1 MKKAIF
7 FSVSIASMLSFSTKA
22 QIFSDS
28 LLMNIQGNL
37 SKLQNENEN
46 LKSRLELQSQ
56 SLNDISKNQ
65 SLTDRTK
72 WEKIRTNL
80 VKSAEVYKILS
91 DDIIDL
97 KSQVINQ
104 DYQGYIKKLSSV
116 EKGPL
121 GFSFE
126 EVIMKTAQNKAIFSD
141 KAKNDRFV
149 NVLKSLKDSPIVGLI
164 PYASQAVNLSTAAVN
179 VAYAAGVNDKKTNF
193 DKIKEFEKE
202 LQRYTGFYN
211 ALDKANATNLNTSS
225 QTVTQ
230 LESLQLDLLEKFK
243 KDASKVG
250 FNPREIKGDETFD
263 DYFNYLMQEFN
274 PDFVR
279 KRLGDIEKKYTSKDG
294 KMINL
299 GELLQSELDVR
310 HVNNNLD
317 YVQSLCNRFVG
328 IHDAYFELETRYF
341 EQVKVAINVAKGNNI
356 IEAMGEKSAQMV
368 YDDLIKDL
376 TTKKKKKDAAIR
388 SSINIKELKDK
399 IDSVDIY
406 KIL

>member
-1 MKKAIF
+1 MKKLIIILPFYTIF
-7 FSVSIASMLSFSTKA
+7 SFSSFC
-22 QIFSDS
+22 QVYSDS
-28 LLMNIQGNL
+28 LIINIQGSL
-37 SKLQNENEN
+37 GKLHSENEN
-46 LKSRLELQSQ
+46 LKSRLEIQGR
-56 SLNDISKNQ
+56 SLTDISKNQ

-72 WEKIRTNL
+72 WEKIKTNL

-97 KSQVINQ
+97 KSQVLNQ

-126 EVIMKTAQNKAIFSD
+126 DVILKTAQSKAIFN
-141 KAKNDRFV
+141 KKEKNERFMS
-149 NVLKSLKDSPIVGLI
+149 VLKSLKDSPIVGLI

-179 VAYAAGVNDKKTNF
+179 VAYASGMQDKKVNF

-211 ALDKANATNLNTSS
+211 MLDKANLTNSNSSS
-225 QTVTQ
+225 QTVTM
-230 LESLQLDLLEKFK
+230 LEALQLDVLEKFK
-243 KDASKVG
+243 KDAQKIG
-250 FNPREIKGDETFD
+250 YNPREIRNDEALD
-263 DYFNYLMQEFN
+263 DYFNFMIGEFST
-274 PDFVR
+274 DYMK
-279 KRLGDIEKKYTSKDG
+279 KRIADIESKYTQKDG
-294 KMINL
+294 RTNL
-299 GELLQSELDVR
+299 GEMLQSELDVR

-317 YVQSLCNRFVG
+317 YVQSLCNRFIAV
-328 IHDAYFELETRYF
+328 HDQYFDFENRYF
-341 EQVKVAINVAKGNNI
+341 DQVKQAINVAKANNI
-356 IEAMGEKSAQMV
+356 IEGVGEKPAQMV
-368 YDDLIKDL
+368 YEDLMKDL
-376 TTKKKKKDAAIR
+376 GAKKKKKDSAIK

>member
-1 MKKAIF
+1 MKNLFVLILF
-7 FSVSIASMLSFSTKA
+7 CFISSSTVFSQVY
-22 QIFSDS
+22 SDS
-28 LLMNIQGNL
+28 LIINIQGSL
-37 SKLQNENEN
+37 GKLQSENEN
-46 LKSRLELQSQ
+46 LKSRLEIQGR
-56 SLNDISKNQ
+56 SLTDISKNQ

-72 WEKIRTNL
+72 WEKIKTNL

-97 KSQVINQ
+97 KSQVLNQ

-126 EVIMKTAQNKAIFSD
+126 DVILKTAQSKAIFS
-141 KAKNDRFV
+141 KKEKNERFMS
-149 NVLKSLKDSPIVGLI
+149 VLKSLKDSPIVGLI

-179 VAYAAGVNDKKTNF
+179 VAYASGMQDKKVNF

-211 ALDKANATNLNTSS
+211 MLDKANLLNTNSS
-225 QTVTQ
+225 GQTVTM
-230 LESLQLDLLEKFK
+230 LEALQLDVLEKFK
-243 KDASKVG
+243 KDAQKVG
-250 FNPREIKGDETFD
+250 YNPREIRNEEPLD
-263 DYFNYLMQEFN
+263 DYFNYMIAEFST
-274 PDFVR
+274 DYMK
-279 KRLGDIEKKYTSKDG
+279 KRITEIESKYTQKDG
-294 KMINL
+294 KTNL
-299 GELLQSELDVR
+299 GEMLQMELDVR

-317 YVQSLCNRFVG
+317 YVQSLCNRFIAV
-328 IHDAYFELETRYF
+328 HDQYFDFENRYF
-341 EQVKVAINVAKGNNI
+341 EQVKQAINVAKANNI
-356 IEAMGEKSAQMV
+356 IEGVGEKPAQMV
-368 YDDLIKDL
+368 YEDLMKDL
-376 TTKKKKKDAAIR
+376 GAKKKKKDAAIK

>member
-1 MKKAIF
+1 MKT
-7 FSVSIASMLSFSTKA
+7 FSFLFLILFGLTTTINA
-22 QIFSDS
+22 QIYSDS
-28 LLMNIQGNL
+28 LIVNIQNNL
-37 SKLQNENEN
+37 VKLQNENEN
-46 LKSRLELQSQ
+46 LKGRIELQSV

-126 EVIMKTAQNKAIFSD
+126 EVILKTAQNKAIFD
-141 KAKNDRFV
+141 KKEKNERFV
-149 NVLKSLKDSPIVGLI
+149 SVLKSLKDSPIVGLI

-179 VAYAAGVNDKKTNF
+179 VAYAAGVQDKKVNF

-211 ALDKANATNLNTSS
+211 ALDKANLTNATSSS
-225 QTVTQ
+225 QTVTL
-230 LESLQLDLLEKFK
+230 LETLQLDVLEKFK
-243 KDASKVG
+243 KDGQKIG
-250 FNPREIKGDETFD
+250 FNPREIRGDETID
-263 DYFNYLMQEFN
+263 DYFNYVMGEFTPELM
-274 PDFVR
+274 R
-279 KRLGDIEKKYTSKDG
+279 KKTAEIEKKYTGKDG
-294 KMINL
+294 KVNL

-317 YVQSLCNRFVG
+317 YLQSLCNRFVG
-328 IHDAYFELETRYF
+328 IHDNYFDLETRYF
-341 EQVKVAINVAKGNNI
+341 DQVKQAINVAKGNNI
-356 IEAMGEKSAQMV
+356 IEAVGEKNAQMV

-376 TTKKKKKDAAIR
+376 TSKKKKKDAAIK

>member
-1 MKKAIF
+1 MKTFSITLLTTLCIS
-7 FSVSIASMLSFSTKA
+7 FSVQS
-22 QIFSDS
+22 QIISDS
-28 LLMNIQGNL
+28 LLLNIQGNL
-37 SKLQNENEN
+37 LKLQNENEN
-46 LKSRLELQSQ
+46 LKGRLEIQSI

-126 EVIMKTAQNKAIFSD
+126 EVILKTAQSKAIFD
-141 KAKNDRFV
+141 KKEKNERFV
-149 NVLKSLKDSPIVGLI
+149 SVLKSLKDSPIVGLI

-179 VAYAAGVNDKKTNF
+179 VAYAAGVQDKKVNF

-211 ALDKANATNLNTSS
+211 SLDKANLMNQTSSS
-225 QTVTQ
+225 QTVTL
-230 LESLQLDLLEKFK
+230 LEALQLDVLEKFK
-243 KDASKVG
+243 KDASKIG
-250 FNPREIKGDETFD
+250 YNPREIKNDENLD
-263 DYFNYLMQEFN
+263 DYFNFMMSEFT
-274 PDFVR
+274 PDFMR
-279 KRLGDIEKKYTSKDG
+279 KKISEIEKKYPTKDG
-294 KMINL
+294 KVNL
-299 GELLQSELDVR
+299 GEMLQTELDIR

-317 YVQSLCNRFVG
+317 YLQSLCNRFIG
-328 IHDAYFELETRYF
+328 IHDNYFDLETRYF
-341 EQVKVAINVAKGNNI
+341 DQVKQAINIAKGNNI
-356 IEAMGEKSAQMV
+356 IEPIGEKSAQMV

-376 TTKKKKKDAAIR
+376 SAKKKKKDAAIK

>member
-1 MKKAIF
+1 MKNLFFLILFFF
-7 FSVSIASMLSFSTKA
+7 FSSYASFG
-22 QIFSDS
+22 QVYSDS
-28 LLMNIQGNL
+28 LIINIQGSL
-37 SKLQNENEN
+37 GKLHSENEN
-46 LKSRLELQSQ
+46 LKSRLEIQGR
-56 SLNDISKNQ
+56 SLTDISKNQ

-72 WEKIRTNL
+72 WEKIKTNL

-97 KSQVINQ
+97 KSQVLNQ

-126 EVIMKTAQNKAIFSD
+126 DVILKTAQSKAIFS
-141 KAKNDRFV
+141 KKEKNERFMS
-149 NVLKSLKDSPIVGLI
+149 VLKSLKDSPIVGLI

-179 VAYAAGVNDKKTNF
+179 VAYASGMQDKKVNF

-211 ALDKANATNLNTSS
+211 MLDKANLTNANSS
-225 QTVTQ
+225 GQTVTM
-230 LESLQLDLLEKFK
+230 LEALQLDVLEKFK
-243 KDASKVG
+243 KDAQKVG
-250 FNPREIKGDETFD
+250 YNPREIRNDEALD
-263 DYFNYLMQEFN
+263 DYFNYMVGEFST
-274 PDFVR
+274 DYMK
-279 KRLGDIEKKYTSKDG
+279 KRISEIESKYTQKDG
-294 KMINL
+294 RTNL
-299 GELLQSELDVR
+299 GEMLQMELDVR

-317 YVQSLCNRFVG
+317 YVQSLCNRFIAV
-328 IHDAYFELETRYF
+328 HDQYFDFENRYF
-341 EQVKVAINVAKGNNI
+341 DQVKQAINVAKANNI
-356 IEAMGEKSAQMV
+356 IEGVGEKPAQMV
-368 YDDLIKDL
+368 YEDLMKEL
-376 TTKKKKKDAAIR
+376 GAKKKKKDSAIK

>member
-1 MKKAIF
+1 MKNLFVLILF
-7 FSVSIASMLSFSTKA
+7 CLFSTYTSVG
-22 QIFSDS
+22 QVYSDS
-28 LLMNIQGNL
+28 LIINIQGSL
-37 SKLQNENEN
+37 GKLHSENEN
-46 LKSRLELQSQ
+46 LKSRLEIQGR
-56 SLNDISKNQ
+56 SLTDISKNQ

-72 WEKIRTNL
+72 WEKIKTNL

-97 KSQVINQ
+97 KSQVLNQ

-126 EVIMKTAQNKAIFSD
+126 DVILKTAQSKAIFS
-141 KAKNDRFV
+141 KKEKNDRFMS
-149 NVLKSLKDSPIVGLI
+149 VLKSLKDSPIVGLI

-179 VAYAAGVNDKKTNF
+179 VAYASGMQDKKVNF

-211 ALDKANATNLNTSS
+211 MLDKANLTNANSS
-225 QTVTQ
+225 GQTVTM
-230 LESLQLDLLEKFK
+230 LEALQLDVLEKFK
-243 KDASKVG
+243 KDAQKVG
-250 FNPREIKGDETFD
+250 YNPREIHNDEGLD
-263 DYFNYLMQEFN
+263 DYFNYMVGEFST
-274 PDFVR
+274 DYMK
-279 KRLGDIEKKYTSKDG
+279 KRISEIESKYTQKDG
-294 KMINL
+294 RTNL
-299 GELLQSELDVR
+299 GEMLQMELDVR

-317 YVQSLCNRFVG
+317 YVQSLCNRFIAV
-328 IHDAYFELETRYF
+328 HDQYFEFENRYF
-341 EQVKVAINVAKGNNI
+341 EQVKQAINVAKANNI
-356 IEAMGEKSAQMV
+356 IEGVGEKPAQMV
-368 YDDLIKDL
+368 YEDLMKDL
-376 TTKKKKKDAAIR
+376 GAKKKKKDAAIK

>member
-1 MKKAIF
+1 MKNLF
-7 FSVSIASMLSFSTKA
+7 VSILFCFISIYASFG
-22 QIFSDS
+22 QVYSDS
-28 LLMNIQGNL
+28 LIINIQGSL
-37 SKLQNENEN
+37 GKLHSENEN
-46 LKSRLELQSQ
+46 LKSRLEIQGR
-56 SLNDISKNQ
+56 SLTDISKNQ

-72 WEKIRTNL
+72 WEKIKTNL

-97 KSQVINQ
+97 KSQVLNQ

-126 EVIMKTAQNKAIFSD
+126 DVILKTAQSKAIFS
-141 KAKNDRFV
+141 KKEKNERFMS
-149 NVLKSLKDSPIVGLI
+149 VLKSLKDSPIVGLI

-179 VAYAAGVNDKKTNF
+179 VAYASGMQDKKVNF

-211 ALDKANATNLNTSS
+211 MLDKANLTNSNSS
-225 QTVTQ
+225 GQTVTM
-230 LESLQLDLLEKFK
+230 LEALQLDVLEKFK
-243 KDASKVG
+243 KDAQKIG
-250 FNPREIKGDETFD
+250 YNPREIRNEEALD
-263 DYFNYLMQEFN
+263 DYFNYMVSEFST
-274 PDFVR
+274 DYMK
-279 KRLGDIEKKYTSKDG
+279 KRITEIESKYTQKDG
-294 KMINL
+294 RTNL
-299 GELLQSELDVR
+299 GEMLQMELDVR

-317 YVQSLCNRFVG
+317 YVQSLCNRFIAV
-328 IHDAYFELETRYF
+328 HDQYFDFENRYF
-341 EQVKVAINVAKGNNI
+341 EQVKQAINVAKANNI
-356 IEAMGEKSAQMV
+356 IEGVGEKPAQMV
-368 YDDLIKDL
+368 YEDLMKDL
-376 TTKKKKKDAAIR
+376 GAKKKKKDSAIK

>member
-1 MKKAIF
+1 MKT
-7 FSVSIASMLSFSTKA
+7 FSFLFLILFGLTTTINA
-22 QIFSDS
+22 QIYSDS
-28 LLMNIQGNL
+28 LIVNIQNNL
-37 SKLQNENEN
+37 VKLQNENEN
-46 LKSRLELQSQ
+46 LKGRIELQSV

-126 EVIMKTAQNKAIFSD
+126 EVILKTAQNKAIFD
-141 KAKNDRFV
+141 KKEKNERFV
-149 NVLKSLKDSPIVGLI
+149 TVLKSLKDSPIVGLI

-179 VAYAAGVNDKKTNF
+179 VAYAAGVQDKKVNF

-211 ALDKANATNLNTSS
+211 ALDKANLTNATSSS
-225 QTVTQ
+225 QTVTL
-230 LESLQLDLLEKFK
+230 LETLQLDVLEKFK
-243 KDASKVG
+243 KDGQKIG
-250 FNPREIKGDETFD
+250 FNPREIRGDETID
-263 DYFNYLMQEFN
+263 DYFNYVMGEFTPELM
-274 PDFVR
+274 R
-279 KRLGDIEKKYTSKDG
+279 KKTTEIEKKYTGKDG
-294 KMINL
+294 KVNL

-317 YVQSLCNRFVG
+317 YLQSLCNRFVG
-328 IHDAYFELETRYF
+328 IHDNYFDLETRYF
-341 EQVKVAINVAKGNNI
+341 DQVKQAINVAKGNNI
-356 IEAMGEKSAQMV
+356 IEAVGEKNAQMV

-376 TTKKKKKDAAIR
+376 TSKKKKKDAAIK

>member
-1 MKKAIF
+1 MKKLLVLILF
-7 FSVSIASMLSFSTKA
+7 CLFSTYA
-22 QIFSDS
+22 SFGQVYSDS
-28 LLMNIQGNL
+28 LIINIQGSL
-37 SKLQNENEN
+37 GKLHSENEN
-46 LKSRLELQSQ
+46 LKSRLEIQGR
-56 SLNDISKNQ
+56 SLTDISKNQ

-72 WEKIRTNL
+72 WDKIKTNL

-97 KSQVINQ
+97 KSQVLNQ

-126 EVIMKTAQNKAIFSD
+126 DVILKTAQSKAIFS
-141 KAKNDRFV
+141 KKEKNERFMS
-149 NVLKSLKDSPIVGLI
+149 VLKSLKDSPIVGLI

-179 VAYAAGVNDKKTNF
+179 VAYASGMQDKKVNF

-211 ALDKANATNLNTSS
+211 MLDKANLTNSNSS
-225 QTVTQ
+225 GQTVTM
-230 LESLQLDLLEKFK
+230 LEALQLDVLEKFK
-243 KDASKVG
+243 KDAQKVG
-250 FNPREIKGDETFD
+250 YNPREIRNEEPLD
-263 DYFNYLMQEFN
+263 DYFNYMISEFS
-274 PDFVR
+274 PDYMK
-279 KRLGDIEKKYTSKDG
+279 KRIAEIESKYTEKNG
-294 KMINL
+294 KTNL
-299 GELLQSELDVR
+299 GEMLQSELDMR

-317 YVQSLCNRFVG
+317 YVQSLCNRFIAV
-328 IHDAYFELETRYF
+328 HDQYFDFENRYF
-341 EQVKVAINVAKGNNI
+341 DQVKQAINVAKANNI
-356 IEAMGEKSAQMV
+356 IEGVGEKPAQMV
-368 YDDLIKDL
+368 YEDLMKDL
-376 TTKKKKKDAAIR
+376 GAKKKKKDSAIK

>member
-1 MKKAIF
+1 MKKLI
-7 FSVSIASMLSFSTKA
+7 IILSFSSFSA
-22 QIFSDS
+22 FSQVYSDS
-28 LLMNIQGNL
+28 LIINIQGSL
-37 SKLQNENEN
+37 GKLHSENEN
-46 LKSRLELQSQ
+46 LKSRLEIQGR
-56 SLNDISKNQ
+56 SLTDISKNQ

-72 WEKIRTNL
+72 WEKIKTNL

-97 KSQVINQ
+97 KSQVLNQ

-126 EVIMKTAQNKAIFSD
+126 DVILKTAQSKAIFS
-141 KAKNDRFV
+141 KKEKNERFMS
-149 NVLKSLKDSPIVGLI
+149 VLKSLKDSPIVGLI

-179 VAYAAGVNDKKTNF
+179 VAYASGMQDKKVNF

-211 ALDKANATNLNTSS
+211 MLDKANLTNSNSS
-225 QTVTQ
+225 GQTVTM
-230 LESLQLDLLEKFK
+230 LEALQLDVLEKFK
-243 KDASKVG
+243 KDAQKVG
-250 FNPREIKGDETFD
+250 YNPREMRIDEPLD
-263 DYFNYLMQEFN
+263 DYFNYMVSEFST
-274 PDFVR
+274 DYMK
-279 KRLGDIEKKYTSKDG
+279 KRIADIESKYTQKDG
-294 KMINL
+294 RTNL
-299 GELLQSELDVR
+299 GEMLQMELDIR

-317 YVQSLCNRFVG
+317 YVQSLCNRFIAV
-328 IHDAYFELETRYF
+328 HDQYFDFENRYF
-341 EQVKVAINVAKGNNI
+341 EQVKQAINVAKANNI
-356 IEAMGEKSAQMV
+356 IERVGEKPSQMV
-368 YDDLIKDL
+368 YEDLMKDL
-376 TTKKKKKDAAIR
+376 GAKKKKKDSAIK

>member
-1 MKKAIF
+1 MKKLFVISLILF
-7 FSVSIASMLSFSTKA
+7 INSFGASS
-22 QIFSDS
+22 QVYSDS
-28 LLMNIQGNL
+28 LIINIQGTL
-37 SKLQNENEN
+37 GKLQGENEN
-46 LKSRLELQSQ
+46 LKSRLEIQSR
-56 SLNDISKNQ
+56 SLTDISKNQ

-72 WEKIRTNL
+72 WEKIKTNL

-126 EVIMKTAQNKAIFSD
+126 DVILKTAQNKAIFS
-141 KAKNDRFV
+141 KKQKNERFMG
-149 NVLKSLKDSPIVGLI
+149 VLKSLKDSPIVGLI

-179 VAYAAGVNDKKTNF
+179 VAYAAGMQDKKVNF
-193 DKIKEFEKE
+193 DKIKDFEKE

-211 ALDKANATNLNTSS
+211 MLDKANLTNTNSSGQTATM
-225 QTVTQ
+225 
-230 LESLQLDLLEKFK
+230 LEALQLDLLEKFK
-243 KDASKVG
+243 KDAQKVG
-250 FNPREIKGDETFD
+250 YNPRDIRNDEPLD
-263 DYFNYLMQEFN
+263 DYFNYMISEFST
-274 PDFVR
+274 DYMR
-279 KRLGDIEKKYTSKDG
+279 KRIAEIESKYTTKDG
-294 KMINL
+294 KTNL
-299 GELLQSELDVR
+299 GEMLQMELDVR

-317 YVQSLCNRFVG
+317 YVQSLCNRFIG
-328 IHDAYFELETRYF
+328 IHDQYFDFENRYF
-341 EQVKVAINVAKGNNI
+341 DQVKQAINVAKANNI
-356 IEAMGEKSAQMV
+356 IEGVGERPAQMV
-368 YDDLIKDL
+368 YEDLMKEL
-376 TTKKKKKDAAIR
+376 GAKKKKKDAAIK

>member
-1 MKKAIF
+1 MKKLFFLILFCF
-7 FSVSIASMLSFSTKA
+7 FSTYASFG
-22 QIFSDS
+22 QVYSDS
-28 LLMNIQGNL
+28 LIINIQGSL
-37 SKLQNENEN
+37 GKLHSENEN
-46 LKSRLELQSQ
+46 LKSRLEIQGR
-56 SLNDISKNQ
+56 SLTDISKNQ

-72 WEKIRTNL
+72 WEKIKSNL

-97 KSQVINQ
+97 KSQVLNQ

-126 EVIMKTAQNKAIFSD
+126 DVILKTAQSKAIFN
-141 KAKNDRFV
+141 KKEKNERFMS
-149 NVLKSLKDSPIVGLI
+149 VLKSLKDSPIVGLI

-179 VAYAAGVNDKKTNF
+179 VAYASGMQDKKVNF

-211 ALDKANATNLNTSS
+211 MLDKANLTNSNSSS
-225 QTVTQ
+225 QTVTM
-230 LESLQLDLLEKFK
+230 LEALQLDVLEKFK
-243 KDASKVG
+243 KDAQKIG
-250 FNPREIKGDETFD
+250 YNPREIRNDEALD
-263 DYFNYLMQEFN
+263 DYFNFMIGEFST
-274 PDFVR
+274 DYMK
-279 KRLGDIEKKYTSKDG
+279 KRIADIESKYTQKDG
-294 KMINL
+294 RTNL
-299 GELLQSELDVR
+299 GEMLQSELDVR

-317 YVQSLCNRFVG
+317 YVQSLCNRFIAV
-328 IHDAYFELETRYF
+328 HDQYFDFENRYF
-341 EQVKVAINVAKGNNI
+341 DQVKQAINVAKANNI
-356 IEAMGEKSAQMV
+356 IEGVGEKPAQMV
-368 YDDLIKDL
+368 YEDLMKDL
-376 TTKKKKKDAAIR
+376 GAKKKKKDSAIK

>member
-1 MKKAIF
+1 MKNLFVLILFCFIF
-7 FSVSIASMLSFSTKA
+7 SNAVFCQVY
-22 QIFSDS
+22 SDS
-28 LLMNIQGNL
+28 LIINIQGSL
-37 SKLQNENEN
+37 GKLQSENEN
-46 LKSRLELQSQ
+46 LKSRLEIQGR
-56 SLNDISKNQ
+56 SLTDISKNQ

-72 WEKIRTNL
+72 WEKIKTNL

-97 KSQVINQ
+97 KSQVLNQ

-126 EVIMKTAQNKAIFSD
+126 DVILKTAQSKAIFN
-141 KAKNDRFV
+141 KKEKNDRFMT
-149 NVLKSLKDSPIVGLI
+149 VLKSLKDSPIVGLI

-179 VAYAAGVNDKKTNF
+179 VAYASGMQDKKVNF

-211 ALDKANATNLNTSS
+211 MLDKSNLMNTNSSS
-225 QTVTQ
+225 QTVTM
-230 LESLQLDLLEKFK
+230 LEALQLDVLEKFK
-243 KDASKVG
+243 KDAQKVG
-250 FNPREIKGDETFD
+250 YNPREIRIEEPLD
-263 DYFNYLMQEFN
+263 DYFNYMIGEFSV
-274 PDFVR
+274 DFMK
-279 KRLGDIEKKYTSKDG
+279 KRIADIESKYTQKDG
-294 KMINL
+294 RTNL
-299 GELLQSELDVR
+299 GEMLQMELDVR

-317 YVQSLCNRFVG
+317 YVQSLCNRFIAV
-328 IHDAYFELETRYF
+328 HDQYFDFENRYF
-341 EQVKVAINVAKGNNI
+341 DQVKQAINVAKANNI
-356 IEAMGEKSAQMV
+356 IEGVGEKPAQMV
-368 YDDLIKDL
+368 YEDLMKDL
-376 TTKKKKKDAAIR
+376 GAKKKKKDAAIK

>member
-1 MKKAIF
+1 MKNLFILILF
-7 FSVSIASMLSFSTKA
+7 YFISSSTVFSQVY
-22 QIFSDS
+22 SDS
-28 LLMNIQGNL
+28 LIINIQGSL
-37 SKLQNENEN
+37 GKLQSENEN
-46 LKSRLELQSQ
+46 LKSRLEIQGR
-56 SLNDISKNQ
+56 SLTDISKNQ

-72 WEKIRTNL
+72 WEKIKTNL

-97 KSQVINQ
+97 KSQVLNQ

-126 EVIMKTAQNKAIFSD
+126 DVILKTAQSKAIFS
-141 KAKNDRFV
+141 KKEKNDRFMT
-149 NVLKSLKDSPIVGLI
+149 VLKSLKDSPIVGLI

-179 VAYAAGVNDKKTNF
+179 VAYASGMQDKKVNF

-211 ALDKANATNLNTSS
+211 MLDKANLTNSNSS
-225 QTVTQ
+225 GQTVTM
-230 LESLQLDLLEKFK
+230 LEALQLDVLEKFK
-243 KDASKVG
+243 KDAQKMG
-250 FNPREIKGDETFD
+250 YNPRDVRNEEPLD
-263 DYFNYLMQEFN
+263 DYFNYMIGEFST
-274 PDFVR
+274 DFMK
-279 KRLGDIEKKYTSKDG
+279 KRISEIESKYTQKDG
-294 KMINL
+294 RTNL
-299 GELLQSELDVR
+299 GEMLQMELDVR

-317 YVQSLCNRFVG
+317 YVQSLCNRFIAV
-328 IHDAYFELETRYF
+328 HDQYFDFENRYF
-341 EQVKVAINVAKGNNI
+341 DQVKQAINVAKANNI
-356 IEAMGEKSAQMV
+356 IEGVGEKPAQMV
-368 YDDLIKDL
+368 YEDLMKDL
-376 TTKKKKKDAAIR
+376 GAKKKKKDAAIK